1 WDHLR
6 PIYQRPCACRHCRGP
21 QGIGRPRRQR
31 RGGLQGSRRPGC
43 RAREEGSLV
52 PSRGVVPGGPW
63 MARLRSRLKRPSRAE
78 RVNDPIPGTRL
89 RGGSRMTEIVDLAAL
104 ERALTAEI
112 AAAPDLAAL
121 ERVRIATLGRK
132 GHVSE
137 LMATLGTLP
146 GEARKAFGQAVN
158 GLKSRIG
165 EGLEVRK
172 VELERAALTARLATE
187 KADVT
192 LPVRAGPLQD
202 GRIHPVSQVFDEVVE
217 IFADMGFAVAEGPDI
232 ETDDYNFTKLNIP
245 PEHPARQEHDTFY
258 MVGSMPGSEEGAATN
273 AAAMV
278 LRTHTSPVQIRTM
291 MAQRPPIRI
300 IVPGRVY
307 RLDSDATH
315 TPMFHQIEG
324 LVIDETTHLGHLKW
338 CLEEFCKAF
347 FEVEAV
353 RMRFRASHFPFTEPS
368 MEVDIDAAA
377 IGKPGQ
383 WLEIR
388 GRRMVHPNV
397 IRNCGLDPDRYQGF
411 AFGMGLDRI
420 AMLKYAIPDL
430 RDMFAADLRWLRHY
444 GFTALDVPTL
454 AGGLS
459 P

>member
-1 WDHLR
+1 
-6 PIYQRPCACRHCRGP
+6 
-21 QGIGRPRRQR
+21 
-31 RGGLQGSRRPGC
+31 
-43 RAREEGSLV
+43 
-52 PSRGVVPGGPW
+52 
-63 MARLRSRLKRPSRAE
+63 MAS
-78 RVNDPIPGTRL
+78 
-89 RGGSRMTEIVDLAAL
+89 MTETTELSKIEGALIAEIGAAADLAA
-104 ERALTAEI
+104 I
-112 AAAPDLAAL
+112 
-121 ERVRIATLGRK
+121 ERVRIAALGRK
-132 GHVSE
+132 GRVPE
-137 LMATLGTLP
+137 LMATLGSLP
-146 GEARKAFGQAVN
+146 ADQRKAFGQAVN
-158 GLKSRIG
+158 GLKARITDA
-165 EGLEVRK
+165 LEARK
-172 VELERAALTARLATE
+172 GDLERDALSARLASE

-192 LPVRAGPLQD
+192 LPVRVGPLHD

-217 IFADMGFAVAEGPDI
+217 IFGDMGFAVAEGPDV
-232 ETDDYNFTKLNIP
+232 ESDDYNFTKLNIP

-258 MVGSMPGSEEGAATN
+258 FHPKADGSRML
-273 AAAMV
+273 

-291 MAQRPPIRI
+291 LSQKPPIRI

-307 RLDSDATH
+307 RIDSDATH

-347 FEVEAV
+347 FEVDTV

-383 WLEIR
+383 WLEIL
-388 GRRMVHPNV
+388 GSGMVHPNV
-397 IRNCGLDPDRYQGF
+397 IRNCGLDPEKYQGF

-420 AMLKYAIPDL
+420 AMLKYGIPDL
-430 RDMFAADLRWLRHY
+430 RDMFAADVRWLRHF
-444 GFTALDVPTL
+444 GFTALDVPSL